1 MPERFDVK
9 VVDDAVVG
17 RCGLRKQGNWWIGS
31 GRSNRVWGCLYA
43 AVGAELCAG
52 GGPGGGGGSPGW
64 RFSWTYL
71 HETLPYFW
79 PFQLLAHTPAGVFHS
94 DIDWMKAE
102 DDDVAPASWFR
113 GRVRAER
120 ISSNT
125 PLLVAEMSDD
135 DYVPYVMTIAR
146 ALMKIS

>member
-1 MPERFDVK
+1 M
-9 VVDDAVVG
+9 
-17 RCGLRKQGNWWIGS
+17 
-31 GRSNRVWGCLYA
+31 WGCLYA